1 MVAARWLRTSSISDH
16 LADSR
21 FGARLIY
28 RSGVPDFVDATSSE
42 LERKARAL
50 QGVCVAEALTYSV
63 LLYFMITSN
72 DTGRALMGSLHGVI
86 VLAFAAMVIMITPA
100 MRWSWWYVVAVLL
113 TGPIGAILVYERI
126 RRHGVPEE
134 FRIRTARRMSE
145 TSRVGR

>member
-1 MVAARWLRTSSISDH
+1 M
-16 LADSR
+16 
-21 FGARLIY
+21 
-28 RSGVPDFVDATSSE
+28 PDFVDATSSE

-50 QGVCVAEALTYSV
+50 QWVCVAEAATYSV
-63 LLYFMITSN
+63 LLYFMITGN
-72 DTGRALMGSLHGVI
+72 DLGRTLTGSLHGVV

-134 FRIRTARRMSE
+134 YRIRTATRASE
-145 TSRVGR
+145 TSAAGS